1 MTNEEKAELLLLL
14 LPFISAHPDGVPV
27 DEIVQRFEIDRKR
40 VVQLLRSAPLVGPP
54 DGSPD
59 EYLDVFIDEDDRA
72 YAFLPHAFERP
83 VRFNVRETWA
93 LLLALSQL
101 VEAPLPQLA
110 SAARA
115 LRERLLES
123 VSKSASGLVELPT
136 DAASSEDEDA
146 DESSPFALIEK
157 AVREQRKIRADY
169 WSKSRD
175 VLEERVLEPCL
186 ILTDKSNFYLITS
199 DEKAYHF
206 GRFRAVSLLDERFE
220 IPEGFDP
227 EAIRAR
233 RFGSVQRE
241 PFRVREAGEERIL
254 PGPFG
259 AGASA
264 YLREGRGE
272 RVLLEPPSALES
284 FLQETRELLAQYE
297 RGE

>member
-14 LPFISAHPDGVPV
+14 LPFITSEPDGVPINALV
-27 DEIVQRFEIDRKR
+27 ERFGISRKR
-40 VVQLLRSAPLVGPP
+40 VLQLLNSAQLVGPP
-54 DGSPD
+54 DGTPD
-59 EYLDVFIDEDDRA
+59 EYLDVMIEDDRA
-72 YAFLPHAFERP
+72 FAFLPHAFERP

-101 VEAPLPQLA
+101 VEAPLPQLS

-115 LRERLLES
+115 LRDRLLES
-123 VSKSASGLVELPT
+123 VSKSASGIADLPKDERAGEAES
-136 DAASSEDEDA
+136 DAE
-146 DESSPFALIEK
+146 SPFALIET

-220 IPEGFDP
+220 IPESFDP
-227 EAIRAR
+227 DAIRTR
-233 RFGSVQRE
+233 RFGSVVDRSFRIRE
-241 PFRVREAGEERIL
+241 GGEERAL
-254 PGPFG
+254 PGNFS
-259 AGASA
+259 AGAAA

-272 RVLLEPPSALES
+272 RVLLEPAEARDA
-284 FLQETRELLAQYE
+284 FIEETRAILARYE
-297 RGE
+297 HNE